1 MRLFLPILVSTVSVS
16 PLRDQGDAMER
27 ELGLPFHL
35 DSATWSCGEGGTGS
49 GGEVGTGR
57 GRGGVLAEPLC
68 VSILFYFP
76 IYEMG

>member
-1 MRLFLPILVSTVSVS
+1 MEDFPLWDEIIPSDPGQHAASVS
-16 PLRDQGDAMER
+16 PLRDQGDAKER

-35 DSATWSCGEGGTGS
+35 DSALWSSGEGGM
-49 GGEVGTGR
+49 GR
-57 GRGGVLAEPLC
+57 GRGGVSAEPLC

>member
-16 PLRDQGDAMER
+16 PLRDQGDATER

-35 DSATWSCGEGGTGS
+35 DSATWSSGEGGM
-49 GGEVGTGR
+49 GR